1 MKNIWNSFK
10 RWELKVE
17 FICEANYRLNITFS
31 ISDFEPSSNSSF
43 FQHQKTSYIESSV
56 TITNGTKDNNDEKK
70 LETSDNCDDT
80 REIPILRLS
89 NSHETPK
96 ETPDIESPI
105 ESTNT
110 DQSTNE
116 NEVIASIKVSKYAV

>member
-1 MKNIWNSFK
+1 M
-10 RWELKVE
+10 
-17 FICEANYRLNITFS
+17 

-43 FQHQKTSYIESSV
+43 FQHQKTSYIESRV

-70 LETSDNCDDT
+70 LETSDNRDDT

>member
-1 MKNIWNSFK
+1 M
-10 RWELKVE
+10 
-17 FICEANYRLNITFS
+17 

-43 FQHQKTSYIESSV
+43 FQYQKTSCIESSV
-56 TITNGTKDNNDEKK
+56 TVTNGTKDNNDEKK
-70 LETSDNCDDT
+70 LETGDNCDDS

-96 ETPDIESPI
+96 EKPD
-105 ESTNT
+105 ESTSA

-116 NEVIASIKVSKYAV
+116 NEVITSIKVSKHEL